1 MVIGCVNQVDGSAN
15 VDTFILSSKILVMLF
30 FKQPSTETGNLDEG
44 DSTTKEPIVIHKLT
58 AMPMQT
64 PINVAYKG
72 K

>member
-1 MVIGCVNQVDGSAN
+1 
-15 VDTFILSSKILVMLF
+15 MLF
-30 FKQPSTETGNLDEG
+30 FRQPSTETGNLDEG

-64 PINVAYKG
+64 PINVAYNG